1 MRQNSDH
8 SQDTLPAA
16 ARKNYQPALMV
27 LIFTLIAGA
36 GAVTIMMILDH
47 RNSVN
52 NALETGQC
60 LAGEGAEDILEVLR
74 HFLHHAYR
82 WIFQACG

>member
-8 SQDTLPAA
+8 RDETLSASV
-16 ARKNYQPALMV
+16 RKSSWPVLSM

-36 GAVTIMMILDH
+36 MAIMMILDH

-60 LAGEGAEDILEVLR
+60 LVGEGAESFLEVLR

-82 WIFQACG
+82 WIFKACG

>member
-8 SQDTLPAA
+8 RDETLSASV
-16 ARKNYQPALMV
+16 RKSSWPALSM

-36 GAVTIMMILDH
+36 VAIMMILNH

-60 LAGEGAEDILEVLR
+60 LVGEGAESLLEVLR

-82 WIFQACG
+82 WIFKACG

>member
-1 MRQNSDH
+1 MSHNSDH
-8 SQDTLPAA
+8 PEDAQSAA
-16 ARKNYQPALMV
+16 APKNRLAAGM
-27 LIFTLIAGA
+27 LIFMLIACA
-36 GAVTIMMILDH
+36 IAIMMILDH

-60 LAGEGAEDILEVLR
+60 LAEEGAEDFMEVLR

-82 WIFQACG
+82 WIFKACG

>member
-1 MRQNSDH
+1 MRQTSDH
-8 SQDTLPAA
+8 RDETLSASV
-16 ARKNYQPALMV
+16 RKSSWPV
-27 LIFTLIAGA
+27 LSMFIFTLIAGA
-36 GAVTIMMILDH
+36 VAIMMILDH

-60 LAGEGAEDILEVLR
+60 LAVEGAETLLEMLR

-82 WIFQACG
+82 WIFKACG

>member
-1 MRQNSDH
+1 MRHNSDH
-8 SQDTLPAA
+8 RDDTLSAS
-16 ARKNYQPALMV
+16 ARKSSWPV
-27 LIFTLIAGA
+27 LSMFIFTLIAGA
-36 GAVTIMMILDH
+36 VAIMMILDH

-60 LAGEGAEDILEVLR
+60 LAMESAESLLEMLR

-82 WIFQACG
+82 WIFKACG

>member
-8 SQDTLPAA
+8 RDETLSASV
-16 ARKNYQPALMV
+16 RKSSWPVLSM

-36 GAVTIMMILDH
+36 MAIMMILDH

-60 LAGEGAEDILEVLR
+60 LAVEGAETLLEMLR

-82 WIFQACG
+82 WIFKACG

>member
-1 MRQNSDH
+1 MRQTSDH
-8 SQDTLPAA
+8 RDKTLSASV
-16 ARKNYQPALMV
+16 RKSSWPVLSM

-36 GAVTIMMILDH
+36 MTIMMILDH

-60 LAGEGAEDILEVLR
+60 LVGEGAESLLEVLR

-82 WIFQACG
+82 WIFKACG

>member
-1 MRQNSDH
+1 MRQTSDH
-8 SQDTLPAA
+8 RDETLSASL
-16 ARKNYQPALMV
+16 RKSSWPVLSM

-36 GAVTIMMILDH
+36 MTIMMILDH

-60 LAGEGAEDILEVLR
+60 LVGEGAESLLEMLR

-82 WIFQACG
+82 WIFKACG

>member
-8 SQDTLPAA
+8 RDETLSASVLKSSWPV
-16 ARKNYQPALMV
+16 LSM

-36 GAVTIMMILDH
+36 MAIMMILDH

-60 LAGEGAEDILEVLR
+60 LVGEGAESLLEMLR

-82 WIFQACG
+82 WIFKACG

>member
-1 MRQNSDH
+1 MRPDSDP
-8 SQDTLPAA
+8 SDNALSATARKSNWRGLSLLTVILLAA
-16 ARKNYQPALMV
+16 AVA
-27 LIFTLIAGA
+27 II
-36 GAVTIMMILDH
+36 MILDH

-60 LAGEGAEDILEVLR
+60 LAEEGAENILGVLR

-82 WIFQACG
+82 WIFKACG

>member
-8 SQDTLPAA
+8 RDETLSASV
-16 ARKNYQPALMV
+16 RKSSWPVLSM

-36 GAVTIMMILDH
+36 MTIMMILDH

-60 LAGEGAEDILEVLR
+60 LVGEGAESLLEVLR

-82 WIFQACG
+82 WIFKACG